1 MWGRGRKEEEEV
13 KEAAKEENE
22 GEEDRKMERM
32 TTREKDVVQKFF
44 CNYLIYP

>member
-1 MWGRGRKEEEEV
+1 MWGEEEKKKKEV

-22 GEEDRKMERM
+22 GVEDRKMERM
-32 TTREKDVVQKFF
+32 TTRGKDVVEIF